1 MKKLL
6 VILLALTLVLAFAAC
21 GNSEEPAGEEQT
33 PETEEV
39 VNEEETAETN
49 EEAAGTEADTES
61 DVLTE
66 AALNYFASFPD
77 TRHVIDAESLIE
89 RVKAGEEL
97 FILDIR
103 SAEDYA
109 AGHIQGAY
117 NVPYADVPT
126 VLDQLPNDVEIF
138 VNCYSGQTSS
148 QTVALLNI
156 AGKFA
161 TNVQSGFN
169 NGISQVAGY
178 EEVISTEATPLPE
191 GDYPVDETIKAAIT
205 DYYADAASNT
215 FRSFN
220 ISAEQVKEL
229 VDAGSTDY
237 TILSVRSAEDYA
249 AGHIA
254 GAINIPFGAGMQ
266 ESFSQIPTDKPVI
279 VYCYTGQTA
288 SQVLGVLRMLGYE
301 AYNMSGGMTNGWLA
315 AGYEVVTE

>member
-39 VNEEETAETN
+39 VNEEETAETD

-97 FILDIR
+97 FILDI
-103 SAEDYA
+103 
-109 AGHIQGAY
+109 
-117 NVPYADVPT
+117 
-126 VLDQLPNDVEIF
+126 
-138 VNCYSGQTSS
+138 
-148 QTVALLNI
+148 
-156 AGKFA
+156 
-161 TNVQSGFN
+161 
-169 NGISQVAGY
+169 
-178 EEVISTEATPLPE
+178 
-191 GDYPVDETIKAAIT
+191 
-205 DYYADAASNT
+205 
-215 FRSFN
+215 
-220 ISAEQVKEL
+220 
-229 VDAGSTDY
+229 
-237 TILSVRSAEDYA
+237 RSAEDYA